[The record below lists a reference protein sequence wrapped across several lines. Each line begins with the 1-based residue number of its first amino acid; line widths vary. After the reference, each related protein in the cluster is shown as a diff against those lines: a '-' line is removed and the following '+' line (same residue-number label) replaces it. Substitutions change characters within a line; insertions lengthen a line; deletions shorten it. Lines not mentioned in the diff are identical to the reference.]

1 MLGLKCMQHVHDNV
15 EGMILHT
22 CGFVTSCAICAAVFH
37 QEGGT
42 CQSCFKRIIR
52 MLFASYLGTFG
63 IPLLS
68 NIIFASDHG
77 YWSLALLFGFV
88 LQTGVNVIGVLKR
101 CDWLPFT
108 YNNPNSKLPDKPE
121 NHDKMQYKNTYFKF
135 CEWKNKGVNAIKNK
149 VMAAAYCS
157 RTGASMSLV
166 FTSFYHG
173 CEWNFNLKYDQDF
186 KWYIDESPTQLQ

>member
-1 MLGLKCMQHVHDNV
+1 
-15 EGMILHT
+15 
-22 CGFVTSCAICAAVFH
+22 
-37 QEGGT
+37 
-42 CQSCFKRIIR
+42 

-186 KWYIDESPTQLQ
+186 KWYIDESPTQLQRNEKFFVELCGTLAKKIRGVPPPARQAS